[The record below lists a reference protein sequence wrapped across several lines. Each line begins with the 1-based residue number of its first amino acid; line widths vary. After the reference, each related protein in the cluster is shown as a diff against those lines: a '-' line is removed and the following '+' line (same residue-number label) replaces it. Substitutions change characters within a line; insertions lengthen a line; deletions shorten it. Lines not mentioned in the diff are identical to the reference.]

1 MTSVKLLDAENSS
14 PASPQLERLG
24 FGERIKALRSGRK
37 WTLANLS
44 QRCGI
49 ALSTISKAERG
60 VISLTYDNILKL
72 AYGFGMEMSELLSE
86 SDNKEISEIVTV
98 ERKNIAQRL
107 ENQYYIMN
115 MLCSSR
121 TKKRMM
127 PVLATIKAHSIQEF
141 SRFIRHPGEEFVYIL
156 EGELTF
162 QIDGQ
167 LPRVLGP
174 GDSIYFDSALG
185 HAYVSSG
192 EVDARLIV
200 VCWHPLP
207 NDLEQSSSKDI
218 HPAM

>member
-1 MTSVKLLDAENSS
+1 MGKIPRRFRRNW
-14 PASPQLERLG
+14 
-24 FGERIKALRSGRK
+24 SGSD
-37 WTLANLS
+37 LARESKRCEGAGNGHWPTLS

-72 AYGFGMEMSELLSE
+72 AYGFGIEMSELLSE
-86 SDNKEISEIVTV
+86 ADNKEISEIVTV

-167 LPRVLGP
+167 LPHVLGP

-192 EVDARLIV
+192 EIDARLIV

-207 NDLEQSSSKDI
+207 NDLDQSSGKDI
-218 HPAM
+218 YPVM